1 MFDAGSTLR
10 IRDTPTL
17 LIGISA
23 HLTQWSRIS
32 WASLGPQKTPQSV
45 VMFHH
50 STYLDTSVG
59 HDDGRH
65 LVKKELRTRDGK
77 RYTWTLLVLTWDGQ
91 DDAVEV
97 SHQHP
102 GGAENWLKYVGDGSK
117 ELGRMGE

>member
-23 HLTQWSRIS
+23 HLTAMEPHLMGIP
-32 WASLGPQKTPQSV
+32 GTPENSHNR
-45 VMFHH
+45 F
-50 STYLDTSVG
+50 TYLDTSVG

-97 SHQHP
+97 LINTLVEQ
-102 GGAENWLKYVGDGSK
+102 NRLKYVGDGSK